1 MDEEMYDDYD
11 EYEDEEVGLGLAL
24 QQQMGQ
30 APWYVS
36 SVAVHCIIFLFML
49 LIPVTPREDKNKR
62 IIITTEMIE
71 EDEMPEEE
79 PIPDIKE
86 NKEEIITETEVTVPE
101 PVVVTQDVEIA
112 ENFETAEEMDNDN
125 AKGDPENMSDLD
137 SDFVGTPA
145 LMGIGANGG
154 SGGGGRF
161 GFRDGGGRRNK
172 VRIGGGS
179 KKTESSVNMALKWL
193 AAHQESDGRWDCKK
207 YGGGHHGGDD
217 VAVTSMSLLAF
228 LGAGN
233 STRFGKYKR
242 NVRAGVEWLIQQQG
256 ENGCIGQHRYTG
268 GLSTMAIAEAFG
280 MSQGSE
286 LREAAQKAVDWAVK
300 SQNTNGSWDY
310 GPNSARSDLSV
321 AGWWIMGLKS
331 AKVAGLDVPTDTMDK
346 ALAFVDSWTTD
357 TGKAGYTQAGSGS
370 IRMTAVSLT
379 CQQFLGHDRK
389 HPKVVACAK
398 ATINNLPNGQN
409 PDFYLT
415 YYQALG
421 LFQTGIKG
429 EYWKAFNDPMKTS
442 LLTTQVTA
450 GTYQENKGSWNHDGD
465 KYGGSWG
472 RCGQT
477 ALGALMLEVYY
488 RYAEV
493 KH

>member
-1 MDEEMYDDYD
+1 MEEYVE
-11 EYEDEEVGLGLAL
+11 EYEEELEDVTLSSALAV
-24 QQQMGQ
+24 QFGQ

-36 SVAVHCIIFLFML
+36 SVAVHCVIFLLLL
-49 LIPVTPREDKNKR
+49 LIAPPVKQDEMRR
-62 IIITTEMIE
+62 IVITTEMVEEEVFEE
-71 EDEMPEEE
+71 EDKPEPEVV
-79 PIPDIKE
+79 E
-86 NKEEIITETEVTVPE
+86 NKIEVEAEVEVDTPVIT
-101 PVVVTQDVEIA
+101 TQDVEISDT
-112 ENFETAEEMDNDN
+112 FETADEMDNDN
-125 AKGDPENMSDLD
+125 ALGDPDNMSDLD
-137 SDFVGTPA
+137 SEFVGTPA
-145 LMGIGANGG
+145 LMGIGATGG
-154 SGGGGRF
+154 KGGGGRF

-179 KKTESSVNMALKWL
+179 KKTESSVDMALRWL

-217 VAVTSMSLLAF
+217 VAVTSMALLAF

-233 STRFGKYKR
+233 SSRFGRYRR
-242 NVRAGVEWLIQQQG
+242 NVRSGVEWLIQQQG
-256 ENGCIGQHRYTG
+256 ANGCIGQHRYTG
-268 GLSTMAIAEAFG
+268 GLSTMAIAEAYG
-280 MSQGSE
+280 MSQSSE
-286 LREAAQKAVDWAVK
+286 LRDAAQKAVDWAVK

-331 AKVAGLDVPTDTMDK
+331 AKVAGLGVPTEVMDK
-346 ALAFVDSWTTD
+346 ALSFVDSWTTD

-379 CQQFLGHDRK
+379 CQQFLGHERN
-389 HPKVVACAK
+389 HPKVIACAE
-398 ATINNLPNGQN
+398 ATIKNLPNGQT

-421 LFQTGIKG
+421 LFQTGIKSD
-429 EYWKAFNDPMKTS
+429 YWKAFNDPMKVS
-442 LLTTQVTA
+442 LLSTQVTE
-450 GTYQENKGSWNHDGD
+450 GTYEQNKGSWNHDGD

-472 RCGQT
+472 RVGQT

-493 KH
+493 SKKK